1 MGVRRTYKDNLA
13 RAYDADVD
21 RRGAMTPAK
30 WRTDITDAFAADATA
45 NGIRSVL
52 ELGCGTGQL
61 ASRLL
66 ERGFDVTAIDLS
78 PANVAAT
85 RGRGVDAHVA
95 DFASLPFPDD
105 TFEAGFAMNSLLHVP
120 SAELSAVLTEI
131 ARVLRSG
138 SPLVVVVWGGTD
150 QQGPI
155 DDEWLD
161 PPRYFR
167 TYTDEGLLALDTPG
181 FGFTSFD
188 AIDVSEGNHDLHS
201 QILTLEAL

>member
-1 MGVRRTYKDNLA
+1 MGVRRTYKDDLA
-13 RAYDADVD
+13 RAYDADVG

-30 WRTDITDAFAADATA
+30 WRTDITDTFAADATA
-45 NGIRSVL
+45 NGISKVI

-66 ERGFDVTAIDLS
+66 GHGLDVTAIDLS

-85 RGRGVDAHVA
+85 RERGIDAHVA
-95 DFASLPFPDD
+95 DFASLPFSDD

-120 SAELSAVLTEI
+120 SGELPAVLTEI

-138 SPLVVVVWGGTD
+138 SPLVIVVWGGTD
-150 QQGPI
+150 QQGEI
-155 DDEWLD
+155 ADEWLD
-161 PPRYFR
+161 PPRCFR
-167 TYTDEGLLALDTPG
+167 TYTDEGLLGLDTPG

>member
-1 MGVRRTYKDNLA
+1 MGMRRTYKDDLA
-13 RAYDADVD
+13 RAYDADVG

-30 WRTDITDAFAADATA
+30 WRTDITDTFAAGAAA
-45 NGIRSVL
+45 NGISSVL

-85 RGRGVDAHVA
+85 RERGVDAHVA
-95 DFASLPFPDD
+95 DFASLPFPDNI
-105 TFEAGFAMNSLLHVP
+105 FEAGFAMNSLLHVP